1 MLYESRCIGCHSL
14 DSNRTGPAHR
24 GVFGRLAA
32 VVPGYDYSPALK
44 ASGLI
49 WTKENL
55 DLWLT
60 DPEKLVPGQKM
71 GYSVTDARDRSDL
84 VAYLKSLGKDGPRD
98 VHRGSDDGGRD
109 AGILDYERGLV
120 RKSGRAPIQF
130 CVAADLIRAPA
141 HAK

>member
-1 MLYESRCIGCHSL
+1 MKTMKTTLLYVAAASLALVDGSVQADPASNQGRGKMLYESRCIGCHSL

-24 GVFGRLAA
+24 GVFGRRAG

-44 ASGLI
+44 ASGLV

-71 GYSVTDARDRSDL
+71 GYSVPDARDRSDL
-84 VAYLKSLGKDGPRD
+84 VAYLKSLDKDGPW
-98 VHRGSDDGGRD
+98 
-109 AGILDYERGLV
+109 E
-120 RKSGRAPIQF
+120 
-130 CVAADLIRAPA
+130 
-141 HAK
+141 